1 MNDQQAVELMAAL
14 GSPSRLRLLRLLQH
28 KALRCCDPAGCD
40 LSERC
45 CTVSELAHGLGVSL
59 ATTSH
64 HLKEL
69 RRAGVI
75 TMHRRGRNVY
85 CAING
90 KAMQALAGVV
100 ASFAPNLS
108 LLEAANA

>member
-1 MNDQQAVELMAAL
+1 MTDPQAIELMAAL
-14 GSPSRLRLLRLLQH
+14 GSPSRMRLLRLLH
-28 KALRCCDPAGCD
+28 RKALRCCDPARCD

-45 CTVSELAHGLGVSL
+45 CTVSELAEGLGISL

-75 TMHRRGRNVY
+75 TMQRRGRNMY
-85 CAING
+85 CAINE
-90 KAMQALAGVV
+90 KAMQALARVI
-100 ASFAPNLS
+100 ASFSTTLS
-108 LLEAANA
+108 LKEVSNA

>member
-1 MNDQQAVELMAAL
+1 MRGPLCCACRGD
-14 GSPSRLRLLRLLQH
+14 LLS
-28 KALRCCDPAGCD
+28 DPF
-40 LSERC
+40 
-45 CTVSELAHGLGVSL
+45 TQVLGVSL

-64 HLKEL
+64 QLKEL